1 VHALKYDGWWRVADP
16 LADAMKSLAPLRAGG
31 VLVPIPLGPARERVR
46 GYNQSAKLATALA
59 LRTGLRVDPGLL
71 ARIRETRSQTSL
83 TPDQRSA
90 NLRGAFARRA
100 RLPERIVLVDDVFT
114 TGATL
119 ASAAKTLLEGGAESV
134 SAVSFAR
141 AELPLAAISRA
152 V

>member
-1 VHALKYDGWWRVADP
+1 
-16 LADAMKSLAPLRAGG
+16 
-31 VLVPIPLGPARERVR
+31 VPIPLGPARERVR

-59 LRTGLRVDPGLL
+59 LRTGLRVDLGLL
-71 ARIRETRSQTSL
+71 ARIRETRSQTTL

-90 NLRGAFARRA
+90 NLRGAFARRG

-119 ASAAKTLLEGGAESV
+119 ASAAKTLLDGGAESV

-141 AELPLAAISRA
+141 AELPLAAISRT